1 MTSSSNHVPIPDGGL
16 ADLKKAARR
25 LATGSRKAAKDA
37 AGPDAAQVLADR
49 VLDGP
54 GRVDGLIGPGTV
66 VSGFLPIGSE
76 INTLKALDRFRELGC
91 TICLPCVVEK
101 DAPLVFR
108 AWTPGDE
115 LIEESFG
122 TRAPADT
129 AAVVEPDLLLV
140 PMLAFDRDGYRLG
153 YGGGFYDRSL
163 DRLRGMKRVV
173 AVGVAFAGQEVDAVP
188 HDALDQPLDWIV
200 TEKEAIRLT
209 HADRMPGAAR

>member
-1 MTSSSNHVPIPDGGL
+1 MASSPTNAPAPDGGV

-25 LATGSRKAAKDA
+25 LATASRKAAKDA
-37 AGPDAAQVLADR
+37 AGKDAAHVLADR

-54 GRVDGLIGPGTV
+54 ARAEGLIRAGSV

-76 INTLKALDRFRELGC
+76 INTLKALDRFREMGC
-91 TICLPCVVEK
+91 TVCLPCVVQK

-108 AWTPGDE
+108 AWTPGDL

-140 PMLAFDRDGYRLG
+140 PMLAFDRQGYRLG

-188 HDALDQPLDWIV
+188 HDSLDQPLDWIV

-209 HADRMPGAAR
+209 RADQMPGTVR